1 VNVTVYTYFGFPR
14 FSCQGWHQLHQVALG
29 LAFLHVWVIC
39 PSHDR
44 NPVVPC
50 RLGVITVPDV
60 PSLDALTV
68 SVA

>member
-1 VNVTVYTYFGFPR
+1 MSRDIPILAFPV
-14 FSCQGWHQLHQVALG
+14 FPAKVEGWHQLHEVALG

-39 PSHDR
+39 PYDR
-44 NPVVPC
+44 NPLDPC